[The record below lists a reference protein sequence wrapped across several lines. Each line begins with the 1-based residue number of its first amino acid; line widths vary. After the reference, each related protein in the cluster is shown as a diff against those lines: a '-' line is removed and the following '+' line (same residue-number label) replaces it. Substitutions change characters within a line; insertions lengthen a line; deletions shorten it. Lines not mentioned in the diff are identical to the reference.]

1 MGTQKTSQDFQ
12 LMTYWQVTAMCHAT
26 GPKDF
31 HTVLQHDDGIYKA
44 SLHFLCQSKTARG
57 PTHEE
62 RVHGSWA
69 VNEEEATVAAR
80 RRPLFGSAPALICWL

>member
-1 MGTQKTSQDFQ
+1 
-12 LMTYWQVTAMCHAT
+12 MTYWQVTAMSHAT

-44 SLHFLCQSKTARG
+44 ASTPGPVPHSKKARG

>member
-1 MGTQKTSQDFQ
+1 MRLAPRIVILFYNTTMGFTKQPP
-12 LMTYWQVTAMCHAT
+12 LPVPH
-26 GPKDF
+26 
-31 HTVLQHDDGIYKA
+31 
-44 SLHFLCQSKTARG
+44 SKKARG